1 MRESDFKCL
10 LMLTY
15 SMSFILLLTIDGCY
29 PKCLSVSVE
38 NWKTSFIL
46 KCELRCTMT
55 SAAINVPSPHNYSLK
70 CNGKVFKLCK
80 QFYRMLKDMYL
91 CA

>member
-1 MRESDFKCL
+1 
-10 LMLTY
+10 
-15 SMSFILLLTIDGCY
+15 MSFILLLTIDGCY

-91 CA
+91 SA